1 MVLER
6 SESNASGQASRAVFV
21 ANCSLFIELQC
32 AVRYGLGNVVIC
44 VVFRTKQ
51 VTRFRL
57 RRSAS
62 NGEMLIK
69 MNLTSKL
76 TDQYW
81 LYMVKKRRT

>member
-6 SESNASGQASRAVFV
+6 SESNASGQESRAVFV

-44 VVFRTKQ
+44 FVFRTKW

-57 RRSAS
+57 FRSAS
-62 NGEMLIK
+62 ISEML
-69 MNLTSKL
+69 LSF
-76 TDQYW
+76 
-81 LYMVKKRRT
+81 